1 MSKAVENHN
10 MAESIREEVLSCH
23 ICLEVLTEAR
33 TLPCLHTYCKAC
45 LMKMVE
51 IKNKKVR
58 IIRCPECREE
68 VRLYKAGVEDLR
80 CSFFINSLMEIYNTK
95 RQVLKCTVC
104 KQRREDKTAVSKCT
118 TCGDGLCDTCS
129 KGHQLSTT
137 TVHHK
142 VLPLGEFASGDYD
155 QHLREAQT
163 FPCVSHQKELEY
175 YCETCEKVACL
186 SCLLVDHKD
195 HKYSTIPQAYTSKK
209 ELLET
214 TFCQVQSKVT
224 QIEETKK
231 HVEDMHDKADKQS
244 REVIRTII
252 ETGKAVLRA
261 AEREITQTKQTSKTL
276 VESRLATLSKVKENL
291 EKQIKQEKSSIEFCR
306 RVLSNGKPVEVLEIG
321 DMLRKR
327 LDQLSLA
334 ENQVDIQELDSST
347 RIEDTV
353 VNKKFQ
359 GDFSLGIFKPEV
371 EKSIHEVETQTDF
384 SQPEIRTSEVSSQ
397 CTSEDFDD
405 ESQETRAEGE
415 SDSSD
420 VGPPVGEEAIT
431 SDENILYTPVDNNPS
446 PDGTAGAV
454 GNTWAG
460 GAGLGS
466 GDGSAPVALRVN
478 GPVDASHDCRGPGH
492 ASVFD
497 YLSHILFIYIFCS
510 VFLWDHFS
518 GCGVGKL

>member
-1 MSKAVENHN
+1 MSKAIENHN

-51 IKNKKVR
+51 FKSKKVR

-68 VRLYKAGVEDLR
+68 VRLFKAGVEDLR

-95 RQVLKCTVC
+95 RQMLMCTVC
-104 KQRREDKTAVSKCT
+104 RQRRVNKTAVSKCT

-163 FPCVSHQKELEY
+163 FPCVAHQKELEY

-195 HKYSTIPQAYTSKK
+195 HTYSTIPQAYTSKK

-214 TFCQVQSKVT
+214 MFCQVQSKVT
-224 QIEETKK
+224 QIEETKT
-231 HVEDMHDKADKQS
+231 HVEHLHDEAEKQS

-252 ETGKAVLRA
+252 ETGKAVLHA

-276 VESRLATLSKVKENL
+276 IESRLATLTKVNENL
-291 EKQIKQEKSSIEFCR
+291 DKQIKQEKSSIEFCR

-327 LDQLSLA
+327 LDQLSLV
-334 ENQVDIQELDSST
+334 ENQVDVEELDSNT
-347 RIEDTV
+347 RIQDTV

-371 EKSIHEVETQTDF
+371 EKSVREVQTQTDF
-384 SQPEIRTSEVSSQ
+384 TQPEMTTHDVSSQ
-397 CTSEDFDD
+397 YTPDDF
-405 ESQETRAEGE
+405 ESQESGVDQELRDPRVAGAP
-415 SDSSD
+415 
-420 VGPPVGEEAIT
+420 GAEEAGT
-431 SDENILYTPVDNNPS
+431 HDGNILNAPVDNDLV
-446 PDGTAGAV
+446 PDSSAD
-454 GNTWAG
+454 AG
-460 GAGLGS
+460 GSCRAGRAGRGS
-466 GDGSAPVALRVN
+466 GDGSTAAPEAVREH
-478 GPVDASHDCRGPGH
+478 GPGDTSYGCRGPRQRD
-492 ASVFD
+492 ATVYD
-497 YLSHILFIYIFCS
+497 YTFHLLFIYIFCTL
-510 VFLWDHFS
+510 FLWDHFS
-518 GCGVGKL
+518 GYW